1 MVFHFMIIRKS
12 DITMEKKHGKTR
24 SDRPSGRQTMEQPEQ
39 ASSRKPAR
47 SSLHQGQGPDFQT
60 QDDTIAKKNPG
71 LKDLYRKS
79 RGPHQQ
85 PFNDSIGVDEDN
97 KNEAD

>member
-1 MVFHFMIIRKS
+1 
-12 DITMEKKHGKTR
+12 MEKKHGKTR

-39 ASSRKPAR
+39 ANSSKPAR

-60 QDDTIAKKNPG
+60 QDDTLAENNPA
-71 LKDLYRKS
+71 LRNVHRDS

-85 PFNDSIGVDEDN
+85 PFNDPIGVDDETI
-97 KNEAD
+97 NETE